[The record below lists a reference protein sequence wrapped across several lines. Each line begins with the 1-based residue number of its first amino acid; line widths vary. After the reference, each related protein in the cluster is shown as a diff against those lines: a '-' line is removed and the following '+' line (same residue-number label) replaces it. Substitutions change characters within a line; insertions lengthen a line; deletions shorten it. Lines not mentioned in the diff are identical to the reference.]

1 MHRVKDKKKKKKKS
15 SKNKD
20 RDRHRSKDRNQE
32 STSYNYK
39 SCQLSQQE
47 KTKLTSLEPSA
58 RSGQR
63 NPYQLGFPQ
72 RDNVQWKRRKSV
84 DNSTYQTNQ
93 QQVSKK
99 SAGHYSQQS
108 RQVPYSH
115 NDFSISQKQHSSY
128 TTYNQHHDRHSDN
141 KNSHLSNQL
150 NYGDTNKPEESKLH
164 SKDFRQLMMQAS
176 RNDANTKYNR
186 NQISSNNYISVNSK
200 YVSFVFSYFF

>member
-32 STSYNYK
+32 STLYNYK
-39 SCQLSQQE
+39 SCQSSQQE
-47 KTKLTSLEPSA
+47 KTKLASLEPSA
-58 RSGQR
+58 RSEKR

-84 DNSTYQTNQ
+84 DISIYQTNQ
-93 QQVSKK
+93 QQVNKK
-99 SAGHYSQQS
+99 STGHYSQQS
-108 RQVPYSH
+108 HQATYSH

-128 TTYNQHHDRHSDN
+128 TTYNQNHDRHSDR
-141 KNSHLSNQL
+141 KSSHLSNQM
-150 NYGDTNKPEESKLH
+150 NRGDMKKPEESKLH

-186 NQISSNNYISVNSK
+186 NQISSNNCISVNSK
-200 YVSFVFSYFF
+200 YVSFVICYFF